1 MSLSLEQVAQLPE
14 QERQTVAMLQGL
26 AASKAQPAPMM
37 VTALSLVCDSIV
49 CAQPS
54 LSSASVAAVA
64 RVSDSLSPVV
74 GGDVFGPPSPARGCQ
89 SLCMLRPVPSC
100 PAAAP
105 DVLASKSVVTVVWA
119 PSLCLHP
126 TCCATHRHDACRVR
140 WTSDL
145 LRKCSCAAATTRCET
160 RRRLAAARPSFCL
173 TVPRVPYTSIQVI
186 VLCYAFILSKQYLA
200 VGGHHCNGENTPAL
214 SS

>member
-1 MSLSLEQVAQLPE
+1 MSLSQEQVAQLPE

-54 LSSASVAAVA
+54 LSSASAAAVA
-64 RVSDSLSPVV
+64 RVSASLSPVV

-126 TCCATHRHDACRVR
+126 TCCATHRHGCTPREVDF
-140 WTSDL
+140 L
-145 LRKCSCAAATTRCET
+145 LRGCSFDNPLRNPAAAAAAT
-160 RRRLAAARPSFCL
+160 LHILPNSASG
-173 TVPRVPYTSIQVI
+173 TVHEYTSTRP
-186 VLCYAFILSKQYLA
+186 CYAFIY
-200 VGGHHCNGENTPAL
+200 
-214 SS
+214 